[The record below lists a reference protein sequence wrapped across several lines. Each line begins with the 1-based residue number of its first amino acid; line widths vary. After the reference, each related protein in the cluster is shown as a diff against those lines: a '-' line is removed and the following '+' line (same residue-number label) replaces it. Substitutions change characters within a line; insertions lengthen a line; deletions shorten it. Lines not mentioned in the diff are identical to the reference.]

1 MIVKIYSAWRL
12 WLAWWQQRRWW
23 RQRWW
28 WRWWWWNVDAALMQ
42 ARVSVQLLQ
51 PPTWALSSW
60 FFHHISLSPHPKWKR
75 TMVLEKIPVIG
86 FTSCQNIRVRS
97 IAIRGWIGL
106 NSILENTLGFSK
118 KRLCFTS
125 RQSLHKEAYGTA
137 QKTTRDGVAL
147 PYDVLTRIHCL
158 YIDLNIYYYMVGT
171 RAHN

>member
-12 WLAWWQQRRWW
+12 WLAWWQQR
-23 RQRWW
+23 WW
-28 WRWWWWNVDAALMQ
+28 WQQWWWWNLDAALMQ
-42 ARVSVQLLQ
+42 ARVSLQLLH
-51 PPTWALSSW
+51 PPTRALSSW
-60 FFHHISLSPHPKWKR
+60 FFHHVSLHTSKMETDYGARENPCDWFHQLSKHR
-75 TMVLEKIPVIG
+75 TL
-86 FTSCQNIRVRS
+86 RVRS

-158 YIDLNIYYYMVGT
+158 YIDLNIYCYMVGT